1 MTDVYRAYC
10 ICNDWHNTREHV
22 RMNFSLNST
31 FHPDQTGKDETIS
44 RIIMESV
51 PGRQITLAHIIAS
64 PDQILYRKLGL
75 DPNVDYKNAAIGI
88 LTQTPYETAIITA
101 DIALKAAAIQLGFVD
116 RFSGTLVV
124 TGSISDVTIAWE
136 KVLDYVHTTL
146 GFDVCQITKA

>member
-1 MTDVYRAYC
+1 MNISLT
-10 ICNDWHNTREHV
+10 NTLANHI
-22 RMNFSLNST
+22 
-31 FHPDQTGKDETIS
+31 QKDPSENMS

-64 PDQILYRKLGL
+64 PDPVLYRKLGL
-75 DPNVDYKNAAIGI
+75 DPNVDYHNSAIGV

-136 KVLDYVHTTL
+136 RVLEYVSTTL
-146 GFDVCQITKA
+146 GFDVCEITKA

>member
-1 MTDVYRAYC
+1 MNISLT
-10 ICNDWHNTREHV
+10 NTVSNHI
-22 RMNFSLNST
+22 
-31 FHPDQTGKDETIS
+31 QKDPSENMS

-64 PDQILYRKLGL
+64 PAPILYRKLGL
-75 DPNVDYKNAAIGI
+75 DPNIDYHNAAIGV

-124 TGSISDVTIAWE
+124 TGSISNVTIAWE
-136 KVLDYVHTTL
+136 KVLDYVSTTL
-146 GFDVCQITKA
+146 GFDVCEITKA

>member
-1 MTDVYRAYC
+1 
-10 ICNDWHNTREHV
+10 
-22 RMNFSLNST
+22 MNFSLSST
-31 FHPDQTGKDETIS
+31 LQSQQHSETDAMS

-64 PDQILYRKLGL
+64 PDPILYRKLGL
-75 DPNVDYKNAAIGI
+75 DPNVDYRNAAIGV

-124 TGSISDVTIAWE
+124 TGSISDVTIAFE
-136 KVLDYVHTTL
+136 KVLDYVSTTL
-146 GFDVCQITKA
+146 GFDVCQLTKA

>member
-1 MTDVYRAYC
+1 
-10 ICNDWHNTREHV
+10 
-22 RMNFSLNST
+22 MNFSLSST
-31 FHPDQTGKDETIS
+31 LQPQQHSETDAMS

-64 PDQILYRKLGL
+64 PDPILYRKLGL
-75 DPNVDYKNAAIGI
+75 DPNVDYRNAAIGV

-124 TGSISDVTIAWE
+124 TGSISDVTIAFE
-136 KVLDYVHTTL
+136 KVLDYVSTTL
-146 GFDVCQITKA
+146 GFDVCQLTKA

>member
-1 MTDVYRAYC
+1 MNISLT
-10 ICNDWHNTREHV
+10 NTVSNHI
-22 RMNFSLNST
+22 
-31 FHPDQTGKDETIS
+31 QKDPSENMS

-64 PDQILYRKLGL
+64 PDPILYRKLGL
-75 DPNVDYKNAAIGI
+75 DPNIDYHNAAIGV

-136 KVLDYVHTTL
+136 KVLDYVSTTL
-146 GFDVCQITKA
+146 GFDVCEITKA